1 MELEQQTILY
11 SPTTTMELK
20 QVSEQLQL
28 FLEFEQVWTGVRT
41 SVKSLKVFEAS
52 VPNSC
57 QYVSPKGRLC
67 TYVV

>member
-28 FLEFEQVWTGVRT
+28 FLEFEQV
-41 SVKSLKVFEAS
+41 
-52 VPNSC
+52 
-57 QYVSPKGRLC
+57 
-67 TYVV
+67 